1 MNVYMDIRLITV
13 KEDFEKAYGI
23 LNQREYPL
31 SFYEYA
37 LKHDS
42 FTNQHLLKLIGI
54 FQDDEC
60 LGTISYKVTH
70 CSQLGKILEIKEM
83 HNKNIKGYKLMMDFI
98 DEIARD
104 ESCHTIK
111 ICKNKAER
119 LNHSVFDR
127 FETYLKGLLN

>member
-1 MNVYMDIRLITV
+1 MDIRLITV

-42 FTNQHLLKLIGI
+42 YKNNQLLKLIGV
-54 FQDDEC
+54 FVDNEC
-60 LGTISYKVTH
+60 LGTISYKITPCPH
-70 CSQLGKILEIKEM
+70 LGQILEIKEM
-83 HNKNIKGYKLMMDFI
+83 HQKRLGGYKVLMDFVN
-98 DEIARD
+98 EIACD
-104 ESCHTIK
+104 ENCNAIK

-127 FETYLKGLLN
+127 FENFLKSLIH